1 MRSALLVAVVLTALS
16 ASGQDSACSEINAAK
31 AKTYGFHPTQVDQKT
46 REAKSK
52 AMDSFWLLVKSKG
65 RGGQEC
71 LKQLLTTETK
81 DQFFLFDGA
90 SLLLSLDG
98 SEASLTT
105 VTDAVQRTDMA
116 EVDFAGYMR
125 LTLQLASRGADTGPL
140 VLRYLRQENPVANAP
155 AHAMSFDRNMA
166 AILLFGSMRPEMVDR
181 YAIPALT
188 DPDTNVRAAVA
199 IAVAINMTENSFKA
213 LQAFQLGQI
222 PEQVRKQLVLYRT
235 YTPLKFAG
243 ERPTFSREQVL
254 KVIRRVPHTE
264 EEFEAVSTQYSKILE
279 EREKSE
285 PKMDPHDTKAL
296 AASVNRHVEE
306 DEPYFGIAGAKK
318 FLQSAVLTLGEQDL
332 PELRE
337 ARRKS
342 VHGLSDETMYEYFAY
357 TQVIEGI
364 INRLDLYKNYRLH

>member
-1 MRSALLVAVVLTALS
+1 MAVVLTALS